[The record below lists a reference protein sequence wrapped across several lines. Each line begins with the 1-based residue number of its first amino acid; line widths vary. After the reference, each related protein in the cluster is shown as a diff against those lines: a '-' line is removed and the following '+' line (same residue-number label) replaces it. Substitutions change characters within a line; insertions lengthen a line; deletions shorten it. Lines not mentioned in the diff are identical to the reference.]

1 MAQVDLDPIES
12 HGSMEMSTTKFKSLQ
27 GKRFLNSEG
36 GHNAKDNGNS
46 ALESNR
52 TNNTANVKTGKEG

>member
-1 MAQVDLDPIES
+1 
-12 HGSMEMSTTKFKSLQ
+12 MSTTKFKSLQ
-27 GKRFLNSEG
+27 GKRFLNSENA
-36 GHNAKDNGNS
+36 HNAKDTGNG